1 MSATVATVVASEP
14 AIVAI
19 NLVSQVSPQQSVI
32 AIATRQLSLTVFVVV
47 VVFITPMLVTK
58 WMAVN

>member
-1 MSATVATVVASEP
+1 MSEQ
-14 AIVAI
+14 AIAI
-19 NLVSQVSPQQSVI
+19 DPKSQVLVPQQSV

-47 VVFITPMLVTK
+47 VVFTKPKFVTAAE